1 MGSYYYLLAQLPYP
15 VFGQKPPMSSVEF
28 KELAMPLM
36 DEKDALLLAA
46 INIDSHPVETSP
58 LSGCDFIDKWRE
70 WERALRLNLAKLRSV
85 KIKREGYIS
94 VDPPGFPVDAVTA
107 AAKAMQE
114 NPLEAEV
121 LIDKARWSA
130 IDSIQGNDYFDRNSV
145 FAYLLKLMILE
156 RQASFQAETG
166 FSEYESLYA
175 SILEQSGTLTAG
187 EFK

>member
-36 DEKDALLLAA
+36 EGKDALLLAA
-46 INIDSHPVETSP
+46 ISIDSHPVETNTS
-58 LSGCDFIDKWRE
+58 SGCEFIDSWRE
-70 WERALRLNLAKLRSV
+70 WEMSLRLNLAKLRSV
-85 KIKREGYIS
+85 KIKREGFS
-94 VDPPGFPVDAVTA
+94 VEPPGFPLEMVTA

-114 NPLEAEV
+114 NPLEAEI

-187 EFK
+187 DFK